1 MKIKRFKLNALS
13 AEGLRQKEMD
23 AIVGGRACGCS
34 CYYANSG
41 GSSSY
46 TNSGANYN
54 IGDDGGFS
62 GAGCNQYMTID
73 GQHLPPLPLLNE
85 STPM

>member
-13 AEGLRQKEMD
+13 VAGLRQKEMD

-41 GSSSY
+41 GSSS
-46 TNSGANYN
+46 TDNMNANYAV
-54 IGDDGGFS
+54 GDYGIDS
-62 GAGCNQYMTID
+62 TQGCNQYFKADTAHIPYIP
-73 GQHLPPLPLLNE
+73 GAQA
-85 STPM
+85 